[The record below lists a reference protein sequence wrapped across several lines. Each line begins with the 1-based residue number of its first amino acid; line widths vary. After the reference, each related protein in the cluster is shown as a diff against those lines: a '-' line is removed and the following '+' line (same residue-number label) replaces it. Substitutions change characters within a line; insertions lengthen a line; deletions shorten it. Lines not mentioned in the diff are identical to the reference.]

1 MRFKKLDLNLLV
13 ALDSLLNTQS
23 VTKSAEQLMLSP
35 SAMSSS
41 LSRLREYFEDDL
53 LSQVGRK
60 MEITP
65 LGESLQDP
73 VRDIL
78 NRIDSTILL
87 QPVFEPDKTDRVFSI
102 FVSDYT
108 QLVLLPHL
116 LALAEEQN
124 STARFHFMR
133 QVNQPFKDLERGE
146 ADMLII
152 PEEFTSPNNPY
163 DSLFS
168 EDFVCMVWRHSELAK
183 GELTRERYQKA
194 RHLEMRLADDRKD
207 HIEQGL
213 YHQYGIRRNIAVS
226 TYSLTSL
233 PALLIGTNN
242 VATVHSRLANRLAK
256 ALPLEIK
263 PLPFE
268 IQPMRQSAQW
278 HHYRSKDPGMIW
290 LREMLQKAV
299 VRMND
304 KTLNI
309 PEQE

>member
-13 ALDSLLNTQS
+13 ALDTLLKEQS
-23 VTKSAEQLMLSP
+23 VTKTAEQLMLSP
-35 SAMSSS
+35 SAVSSS
-41 LSRLREYFEDDL
+41 LSRLREYFGDDL

-65 LGESLQDP
+65 LGESLQGP

-87 QPVFEPDKTDRVFSI
+87 QPVFEADKTDRIFSI

-152 PEEFTSPNNPY
+152 PAEFTSPNNPF
-163 DSLFS
+163 DNLFS
-168 EDFVCMVWRHSELAK
+168 EDFVCLVWQESKLAQQA
-183 GELTRERYQKA
+183 LTQERYLEA

-207 HIEQGL
+207 HIEQEL
-213 YHQYGIRRNIAVS
+213 NNKYGIQRNIAVS

-242 VATVHSRLANRLAK
+242 VATVHSRLATKLAK

-263 PLPFE
+263 PLPFD
-268 IQPMRQSAQW
+268 IDPMRQSAQW
-278 HHYRSKDPGMIW
+278 HHYRSKDPGLVW

-299 VRMND
+299 ARMD
-304 KTLNI
+304 S
-309 PEQE
+309 